1 MTDRLELLPRH
12 RRMVQSILRLYVP
25 EVEVWA
31 YGSRVRGDC
40 YDGSDLDLVL
50 RAPGLRKIHTS
61 RMAALRR
68 AFSDSTIPIIV
79 EVRDWATIPSVF
91 RREIERMHT
100 VLAEGRKPH
109 RNASGHVEVDLIV
122 KPRSLS

>member
-25 EVEVWA
+25 DVAVWA

-50 RAPGLRKIHTS
+50 RGPGLRKIPAPRVS
-61 RMAALRR
+61 ALRR

-79 EVRDWATIPSVF
+79 EVRDWATLPSVF

-100 VLAEGRKPH
+100 VLTAGREP
-109 RNASGHVEVDLIV
+109 RPDASGKVMST
-122 KPRSLS
+122 RSSSGGR